1 MTADMTS
8 DFGTSDFV
16 GRIDV
21 SVPLSDR
28 ERRLYVFDAPC
39 PWVPCRDGCCLE
51 LRGTGDLEASLA
63 DIVGMLHRPGREF
76 AGMVV
81 GCRRAD
87 GEVVAVSV
95 RRNRV
100 SSRVLRA
107 GQGLPRPRL
116 ASVIELEDRRRGRA
130 LP

>member
-1 MTADMTS
+1 MTS
-8 DFGTSDFV
+8 DFATSDYV

-21 SVPLSDR
+21 SLPLSHE
-28 ERRLYVFDAPC
+28 ERRLFVFDAPC
-39 PWVPCRDGCCLE
+39 PWVPCPDGCCLE
-51 LRGTGDLEASLA
+51 LRGVGDSADSLA
-63 DIVGMLHRPGREF
+63 HIVTLLARPGRLF

-95 RRNRV
+95 HRNRV

-107 GQGLPRPRL
+107 GQAFARPRL
-116 ASVIELEDRRRGRA
+116 ASVTELEARRRS
-130 LP
+130 